1 MKPILK
7 TVVSLASGVAIAA
20 TMSSTAIAFDFTRD
34 PENKN
39 EFFVENQYI
48 GEFMSMLG
56 EWGEE
61 EKVIFTGDVT
71 FTFNPPDSVL
81 VELPENTQ
89 WFLDLSNEST
99 GITELD
105 DIIRES
111 TDLPPANTAETVS
124 EPGTIAGLLTV
135 TALGLVSRRKSN
147 SKLNEKEE

>member
-56 EWGEE
+56 EWVEE

-71 FTFNPPDSVL
+71 FTFNPQIV
-81 VELPENTQ
+81 
-89 WFLDLSNEST
+89 FL
-99 GITELD
+99 
-105 DIIRES
+105 
-111 TDLPPANTAETVS
+111 
-124 EPGTIAGLLTV
+124 
-135 TALGLVSRRKSN
+135 
-147 SKLNEKEE
+147 